1 MTIHLHQFAN
11 DLVLVGQP
19 MSSLESV
26 AFSFLV
32 PVGAVYDPP
41 NRAGLSNLTCEMALR
56 GCGNRDS
63 RQFIEAL
70 EDLGVESGES
80 VSISHTSY
88 RGATLAANLFP
99 ALEIYADLLRR
110 PLLPEDELEQARQ
123 VAIQEVR
130 SIDDEPAHKVMIELR
145 RSHYPDPWGRP
156 HQGDMRGLEAID
168 IDDVRRHF
176 QSCYRPNGAVL
187 GVAGRF
193 DWDKL
198 VDFVNG
204 LLGDWPRADLDE
216 PPTGQLNIVNR
227 HIDHDTNQT
236 QIAIA
241 YRSVPYNDPDYF
253 QAWGSVGVLSD
264 GFSSRLFTEVREKR
278 GLCYSISASPR
289 SLKHCGS
296 VFCYAGTSAD
306 RAQETL
312 DVTLQ
317 ELVRLAD
324 GIEPIELDRLKARMK
339 SSLIMAQESSAARS
353 GAIARDWYYLE
364 RTRTLEEVGEIV
376 DALSPDSINAFLA
389 AHPPRDF
396 TVVTLGPQPL
406 KMNCGNR

>member
-11 DLVLVGQP
+11 GLVLVGQP

-41 NRAGLSNLTCEMALR
+41 DRAGLSNLTCEMALR
-56 GCGNRDS
+56 GCGDRDS

-156 HQGDMRGLEAID
+156 QQGDLAGLEAIN
-168 IDDVRRHF
+168 IDEIRRHVAA
-176 QSCYRPNGAVL
+176 SYRPNGTIL

-193 DWDKL
+193 DWDNL
-198 VDFVNG
+198 VEFVNG
-204 LLGDWPRADLDE
+204 LFGDWPRADLDE

-227 HIDHDTNQT
+227 HIHHDTNQT

-312 DVTLQ
+312 DVTLH

-353 GAIARDWYYLE
+353 GAIARDWYYLG
-364 RTRTLEEVGEIV
+364 RTRTLEEVGEQV
-376 DALSPDSINAFLA
+376 DALSPESINAFLA

-406 KMNCGNR
+406 EMNTGK